1 MPSKTKWRMK
11 SKCQDCPFATSGPGL
26 HLRRTLHRRR
36 CREILKGLQRG
47 EHFLCHKTTH
57 ETGDG
62 SNLICAGSIEWQE
75 KRGIVSN
82 LKQIM
87 ERLDW
92 FAEAARGLGIPK

>member
-1 MPSKTKWRMK
+1 LSRGRW
-11 SKCQDCPFATSGPGL
+11 
-26 HLRRTLHRRR
+26 
-36 CREILKGLQRG
+36 REILKALQRG
-47 EHFLCHKTTH
+47 EHFICHKTTH

-92 FAEAARGLGIPK
+92 FAAKRREV